1 MSFTSAPGVFDIL
14 PKDKNEPWKSSYF
27 WHRVEEVMRDTA
39 HLYGFQEIR
48 TPIFER
54 TELFKRGVGE
64 ETDIVGKEMYTFE
77 DRGGRSMTLRP
88 EGTAAAMRALIE
100 SQHLQETPVQKIYYI
115 APMFR
120 YERNQAGRY
129 RQHHQF
135 GVEAIGNGSPEQDV
149 EAIDLIFTIFNRLGL
164 KHLQVS
170 LNSIGD
176 PESRANYRTALIRY
190 LQGHFDHLSPDS
202 KIRLEKNPLRVLDSK
217 DPGDKEIT
225 QHAPSILDF
234 LNSSSKDHFEQ
245 VQKLLKE
252 LKIPYKLDQNLVRGL
267 DYYNKT
273 VFEVVAGELGA
284 QNSITG
290 GGRYDGLL
298 KLLGG
303 PDLPAFGFG
312 CGIERILHTLLK
324 QNAPLPDPYKPIL
337 YLIALGD
344 EARQAGFILL
354 HSLRQAGIPA
364 QMDFSGR
371 KVGKLLQAADQMGAR
386 YTAVLGDQELQNGQ
400 IELKKME
407 SGEKIPVAL
416 PNVIQHLQSELLHK
430 DHFHV

>member
-1 MSFTSAPGVFDIL
+1 MEFTIAPGVFDIL
-14 PKDKNEPWKSSYF
+14 PNDKKDPWRSSYL
-27 WHRVEEVMRDTA
+27 WHFVEGVMRNTA
-39 HLYGFQEIR
+39 HSYGFHEIR
-48 TPIFER
+48 TPTFER

-100 SQHLQETPVQKIYYI
+100 SQLLQETPVQKIYYI

-135 GVEAIGNGSPEQDV
+135 GVEAVGNGAPEQDV

-164 KHLQVS
+164 KGLQVT

-176 PESRANYRTALIRY
+176 PESRANYRAALVAY
-190 LQGHFDHLSPDS
+190 LKEHYEKLSPDS
-202 KIRLEKNPLRVLDSK
+202 KVRLEKNPLRVLDSK
-217 DPGDKEIT
+217 DPGDKEINL
-225 QHAPSILDF
+225 HAPSVLDF
-234 LNSSSKDHFEQ
+234 LNGESRDHFEQ
-245 VQKLLKE
+245 VQRLLKE
-252 LKIPYKLDQNLVRGL
+252 LKIPFKIDHNLVRGL

-284 QNSITG
+284 QNSIMG

-312 CGIERILHTLLK
+312 AGIERVLHTLLK
-324 QNAPLPDPYKPIL
+324 QNAPHPEPYKPEL
-337 YLIALGD
+337 FLITLGD
-344 EARQAGFILL
+344 AAKVAGFKVI
-354 HSLRQAGIPA
+354 HELRQAGIPA

-371 KVGKLLQAADQMGAR
+371 KVGKLMQAADQMGAR
-386 YTAVLGDQELQNGQ
+386 HTAVLGDNELQNQ
-400 IELKKME
+400 RIELKRLS
-407 SGEKIPVAL
+407 SGEKVEL
-416 PNVIQHLQSELLHK
+416 PLTQLAEHLQK
-430 DHFHV
+430 DFVPHV

>member
-1 MSFTSAPGVFDIL
+1 MTFTIAPGVYDIL
-14 PKDKNEPWKSSYF
+14 PNDKNDPWRSSYL
-27 WHRVEEVMRDTA
+27 WHHIEGLMREIA
-39 HLYGFQEIR
+39 HAYGFHEIR
-48 TPIFER
+48 TPVFER

-88 EGTAAAMRALIE
+88 EGTASAMRALIE
-100 SQHLQETPVQKIYYI
+100 SQLLQETPVQKIYYI

-135 GVEAIGNGSPEQDV
+135 GVEAIGNSSPEQDA
-149 EAIDLIFTIFNRLGL
+149 EGIDLIFTIFNRLGL
-164 KHLQVS
+164 KGLQVT

-176 PESRANYRTALIRY
+176 PESRANYRAALVAY
-190 LQGHFDHLSPDS
+190 LNEHYEKLSPDS

-217 DPGDKEIT
+217 DPNDKEINL
-225 QHAPSILDF
+225 HAPSVLHF
-234 LNSSSKDHFEQ
+234 LNGESRDHFEQ
-245 VQKLLKE
+245 VQKLLRE
-252 LKIPYKLDQNLVRGL
+252 LKIPFKIDQNLVRGL

-284 QNSITG
+284 QNSIMG

-312 CGIERILHTLLK
+312 AGIERVLHTIIK
-324 QNAPLPDPYKPIL
+324 QNAPRPQPYKPQL
-337 YLIALGD
+337 FLIALGD
-344 EARQAGFILL
+344 AAKTEGFKLI
-354 HSLRQAGIPA
+354 HELRQAGVAA

-371 KVGKLLQAADQMGAR
+371 KVGKLLQAADQMGAA
-386 YTAVLGDQELQNGQ
+386 YTAVLGDNELQNQ
-400 IELKKME
+400 RIELKKMD
-407 SGEKIPVAL
+407 SGAKMEIAL
-416 PNVIQHLQSELLHK
+416 SQLCE
-430 DHFHV
+430 HFQKEFARHA

>member
-1 MSFTSAPGVFDIL
+1 MTFTIAPGVFDIL
-14 PKDKNEPWKSSYF
+14 PKDKKDLWRSSYL
-27 WHRVEEVMRDTA
+27 WHYVEEIMRKTA
-39 HLYGFQEIR
+39 HAYGFHEIR
-48 TPIFER
+48 TPLFER

-100 SQHLQETPVQKIYYI
+100 SQLLLDSPVQKIYYI

-135 GVEAIGNGSPEQDV
+135 GVEAIGVGGPEQDV
-149 EAIDLIFTIFNRLGL
+149 EVIDLIFTIFNRLGL

-176 PESRANYRTALIRY
+176 PESRANYRAALVDY
-190 LQGHFDHLSPDS
+190 LQTHFERLSPDS
-202 KIRLEKNPLRVLDSK
+202 KTRLEKNPLRILDSK

-225 QHAPSILDF
+225 LGAPSVLDF
-234 LNSSSKDHFEQ
+234 LNGESKDHFEQ

-252 LKIPYKLDQNLVRGL
+252 LKIPYKLDKNLVRGL

-290 GGRYDGLL
+290 GGRYDGLV

-312 CGIERILHTLLK
+312 AGIERILHTLLK
-324 QNAPLPDPYKPIL
+324 QNITLPQPYNPLLFVIT
-337 YLIALGD
+337 LGD
-344 EARQAGFILL
+344 AAKTAAFTLIHQ
-354 HSLRQAGIPA
+354 LRQAGISA

-371 KVGKLLQAADQMGAR
+371 KVGKLLQLADQLGAV
-386 YTAVLGDQELQNGQ
+386 YTTVLGDNELEKGR
-400 IELKKME
+400 IELKKMDN
-407 SGEKIPVAL
+407 GEKMEIPL
-416 PNVIQHLQSELLHK
+416 SHLCEHLQKENY
-430 DHFHV
+430 V

>member
-1 MSFTSAPGVFDIL
+1 MDFTIAPGVFDII
-14 PKDKNEPWKSSYF
+14 PNDKKDPWRSSYL
-27 WHRVEEVMRDTA
+27 WHYVEEVMRKTA
-39 HLYGFQEIR
+39 HTYGFQEWR

-100 SQHLQETPVQKIYYI
+100 SGLLQETPVQKIYYI

-135 GVEAIGNGSPEQDV
+135 GVEAIGTSAPEQDV
-149 EAIDLIFTIFNRLGL
+149 EVIDLIFTIFNKLGL

-170 LNSIGD
+170 LNSLGD
-176 PESRANYRTALIRY
+176 SESRANYRTALVEY
-190 LQGHFDHLSPDS
+190 LKSHFEQLSPDS
-202 KIRLEKNPLRVLDSK
+202 KTRLEKNPLRVLDSK
-217 DPGDKEIT
+217 DPGDKAINA
-225 QHAPSILDF
+225 HAPSVLDY
-234 LNSSSKDHFEQ
+234 LSPASKDHFEQ

-252 LKIPYKLDQNLVRGL
+252 LKIPYKIDKNLVRGL

-273 VFEVVAGELGA
+273 VFEVIAGELGA

-312 CGIERILHTLLK
+312 AGIERILQTLLK
-324 QNAPLPDPYKPIL
+324 QEIPLPMPYKPIL
-337 YLIALGD
+337 FLIALGD
-344 EARQAGFILL
+344 AAKERGFRIV
-354 HSLRQAGIPA
+354 HELRQAGISA
-364 QMDFSGR
+364 QIDFSGR
-371 KVGKLLQAADQMGAR
+371 KVGKLLQAADNLGSR
-386 YTAVLGDQELQNGQ
+386 YTAVLGDNELQNER
-400 IELKKME
+400 IELKKMD
-407 SGEKIPVAL
+407 SGEKMEIPL
-416 PNVIQHLQSELLHK
+416 PQLSHYLQKEIY
-430 DHFHV
+430 V